1 MDGDTGVVKKDNTLA
16 VLGASLETASED
28 LKEKLG
34 IKYGV
39 RVISLKSGKLMKAG
53 VREGFV
59 ITQINNKPVTSVE
72 DIKELVS
79 KTQGGIYI
87 EGIYPDKTIAYYA
100 FGL

>member
-1 MDGDTGVVKKDNTLA
+1 MHY
-16 VLGASLETASED
+16 LELEPVSED
-28 LKEKLG
+28 IKQQLG

-39 RVISLKSGKLMKAG
+39 RVTSLKSGKLMKAG

-59 ITQINNKPVTSVE
+59 ITQINNQPATSLE
-72 DIKELVS
+72 DIKKVLL
-79 KTQGGIYI
+79 KTQGGVYI